1 MGIDIKTIQHLLE
14 LKNLGYF
21 KNSSSVCE
29 IGSQELHI
37 KKNDLKELFEYASLP
52 VNLIDKYPNMDIW
65 PGQPRCSSKHLYK
78 TLGFDK
84 YQSIDI
90 NSEHGAIK
98 HDLNIPFEDKSKFN
112 KFDLV
117 TDFGSCEH
125 VFNVAE
131 CYKTI
136 HKLTKPGGYIIINQ
150 EVVKG
155 NGYFAFDKG
164 ILHGMAAA
172 NNYKIICTY
181 YVITPGT
188 KTKDGS
194 LHTYLIPMAESLFN
208 SIDFAKIRSVGVYAL
223 FQKQDDSD
231 YKFPYQGSLMNE
243 KYNHAGFNRIYF
255 KDPLSYAYIPSA
267 NLITEEINF
276 KILIKEF
283 FRRLLNRIKF

>member
-1 MGIDIKTIQHLLE
+1 
-14 LKNLGYF
+14 
-21 KNSSSVCE
+21 
-29 IGSQELHI
+29 
-37 KKNDLKELFEYASLP
+37 
-52 VNLIDKYPNMDIW
+52 
-65 PGQPRCSSKHLYK
+65 
-78 TLGFDK
+78 
-84 YQSIDI
+84 
-90 NSEHGAIK
+90 
-98 HDLNIPFEDKSKFN
+98 
-112 KFDLV
+112 
-117 TDFGSCEH
+117 
-125 VFNVAE
+125 
-131 CYKTI
+131 
-136 HKLTKPGGYIIINQ
+136 
-150 EVVKG
+150 
-155 NGYFAFDKG
+155 
-164 ILHGMAAA
+164 MAAA